1 MMVVVAKC
9 WIGVGRRRRR
19 LEMLGR
25 VYILSCGGEATIA
38 GWLLWRGWINGGVGE
53 ARDTVQG
60 GRTACTLTRIQNAV
74 AGNSG

>member
-9 WIGVGRRRRR
+9 WLGVGWRRIRMG
-19 LEMLGR
+19 MLGR
-25 VYILSCGGEATIA
+25 VVILSCGGETNIA
-38 GWLLWRGWINGGVGE
+38 GWVLWRGWIDGGVVE

-60 GRTACTLTRIQNAV
+60 GRTACTLTRVQTAV